1 MQTQNQIPNK
11 NYNSI
16 ALANGIHFIKPVKK
30 LGNNIA
36 VDPRFKG

>member
-1 MQTQNQIPNK
+1 MQTQNQISNK

-30 LGNNIA
+30 I
-36 VDPRFKG
+36 